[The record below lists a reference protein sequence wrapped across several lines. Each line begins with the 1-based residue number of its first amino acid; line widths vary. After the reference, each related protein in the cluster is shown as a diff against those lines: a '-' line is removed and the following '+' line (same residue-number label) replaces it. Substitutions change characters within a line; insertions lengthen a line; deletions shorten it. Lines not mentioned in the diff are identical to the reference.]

1 MSIPSRLLDL
11 LLPPLCLHCGA
22 SLAASRPACCPAC
35 LAGLRP
41 LGESRCGRCG
51 LPRPG
56 SPERC
61 ARCRDWPA
69 GLEAR
74 AAVRYGGV
82 AVSLVR
88 HLKYAGWLHLADT
101 CAAAMSDRVAG
112 VALDALVP
120 VPLHPVRLRAR
131 GYNQARVLAEALG
144 SIHAL
149 PVLDALERV
158 RATRSQVGLARSE
171 RAVNVEGAFICPLGA
186 PPVVGLV
193 DDVTT
198 SGATLAAAGSA
209 LLEAG
214 ARRVVGLAFALAP
227 EDVPA

>member
-1 MSIPSRLLDL
+1 
-11 LLPPLCLHCGA
+11 
-22 SLAASRPACCPAC
+22 
-35 LAGLRP
+35 
-41 LGESRCGRCG
+41 
-51 LPRPG
+51 
-56 SPERC
+56 
-61 ARCRDWPA
+61 
-69 GLEAR
+69 
-74 AAVRYGGV
+74 
-82 AVSLVR
+82 
-88 HLKYAGWLHLADT
+88 WLHLADT

-112 VALDALVP
+112 VSLDALVP

-131 GYNQARVLAEALG
+131 GYNQARALAEALG

-158 RATRSQVGLARSE
+158 RATRSQVGLGRSE
-171 RAVNVEGAFICPLGA
+171 RAVNVEGAFICRLGA

-214 ARRVVGLAFALAP
+214 TRRVVGLVFALAP

>member
-1 MSIPSRLLDL
+1 MRSR
-11 LLPPLCLHCGA
+11 A
-22 SLAASRPACCPAC
+22 R
-35 LAGLRP
+35 
-41 LGESRCGRCG
+41 
-51 LPRPG
+51 PRPG
-56 SPERC
+56 SPEGC

-82 AVSLVR
+82 AVPLVR
-88 HLKYAGWLHLADT
+88 HLKYAGWLHLAET
-101 CAAAMSDRVAG
+101 CGEAMARHIQVTP
-112 VALDALVP
+112 LDALVP

-144 SIHAL
+144 AIHAL
-149 PVLDALERV
+149 PVLDVLERV
-158 RATRSQVGLARSE
+158 RATRSQVGLGRFE
-171 RAVNVEGAFICPLGA
+171 RALNVEGAFICRPGA

-209 LLEAG
+209 LLTAG

-227 EDVPA
+227 EDAPA